1 MKKSKYTEQL
11 MYLAETYNGGILGRH
26 RRYPV
31 EFDAITFL
39 SKDFLTG
46 YILEVDIFTPSCI
59 FPSSCV
65 VYNHIKDSYIF
76 EVSNL
81 LASYK

>member
-1 MKKSKYTEQL
+1 
-11 MYLAETYNGGILGRH
+11 MYLAETYNGGILGKH

-39 SKDFLTG
+39 SKDFIEG
-46 YILEVDIFTPSCI
+46 YILEVDIPSCI
-59 FPSSCV
+59 

-76 EVSNL
+76 EVSSL